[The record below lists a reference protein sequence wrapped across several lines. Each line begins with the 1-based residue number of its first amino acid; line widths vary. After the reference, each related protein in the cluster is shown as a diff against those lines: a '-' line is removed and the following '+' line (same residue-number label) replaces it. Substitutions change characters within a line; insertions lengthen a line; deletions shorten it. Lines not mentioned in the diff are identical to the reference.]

1 MNSSL
6 FVEHQEPVH
15 SSALY
20 RSIRVAFISALLMLI
35 PFTVSLFSEEME
47 WSPFDY
53 ALIWTLLFLTGLTYS
68 FITRNSKDAVY
79 RLAVGLGVVS
89 GLMLTWV
96 NLAVG
101 LIGSEDNPI
110 NLSYMFI
117 LATGILASFI
127 VRFKSIAMTVVM
139 VTMAFM
145 LFVVAIV
152 ALFLDMHLLPYSSV
166 TQIIGVTGF
175 FMVPMLVSAILFYQA
190 HIDQQ
195 KAGQS

>member
-6 FVEHQEPVH
+6 PVENQEPIH
-15 SSALY
+15 TSALH
-20 RSIRVAFISALLMLI
+20 RSVRVAVISALLMLI
-35 PFTVSLFSEEME
+35 PFTFSLFSEEMD

-53 ALIWTLLFLTGLTYS
+53 ILIWTLLFFTGLTYS
-68 FITRNSKDAVY
+68 FITRNSIDTIY
-79 RLAVGLGVVS
+79 RLAVGLAVVS
-89 GLMLTWV
+89 GLMLTWA

-117 LATGILASFI
+117 LALGILVSFF
-127 VRFKSIAMTVVM
+127 VRFKAMMMTIIM
-139 VTMAFM
+139 VTMAF
-145 LFVVAIV
+145 LLLVVGVV
-152 ALFLDMHLLPYSSV
+152 ALFMDMHLLPHSSV

-175 FMVPMLVSAILFYQA
+175 FMLPMLVSAILFYQA

-195 KAGQS
+195 KASQF